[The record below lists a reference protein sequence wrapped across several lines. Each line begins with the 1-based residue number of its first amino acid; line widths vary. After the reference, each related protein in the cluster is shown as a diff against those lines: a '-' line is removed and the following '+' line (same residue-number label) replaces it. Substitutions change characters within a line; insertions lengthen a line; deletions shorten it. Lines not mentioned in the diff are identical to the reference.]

1 MLVIFAWEA
10 KDNKQQNF
18 IELVKLQKWS
28 YLCGSHPEPLM
39 EGLEKA
45 QTVSAD
51 QGSLKQLQLFVL
63 EAVRYLGL
71 LDYPNY

>member
-51 QGSLKQLQLFVL
+51 QGSLKQLQLL
-63 EAVRYLGL
+63 CPRSYQIPGTA
-71 LDYPNY
+71 